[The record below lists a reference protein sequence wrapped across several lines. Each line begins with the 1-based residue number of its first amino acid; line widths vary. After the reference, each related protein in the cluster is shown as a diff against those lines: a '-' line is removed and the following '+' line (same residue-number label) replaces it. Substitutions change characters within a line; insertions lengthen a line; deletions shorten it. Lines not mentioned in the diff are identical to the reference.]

1 MRKPGISLLCG
12 ENFKP
17 LDVAWLPRVL
27 DRSIRKVDLDWLS
40 RFLDCKLEKRTVN
53 TPGAYHRKST
63 EQRILLL
70 VTKLN
75 ATVEVGLA
83 AAGANEGDSATVIGE
98 RPSDASC

>member
-1 MRKPGISLLCG
+1 M
-12 ENFKP
+12 
-17 LDVAWLPRVL
+17 AWLPRVL
-27 DRSIRKVDLDWLS
+27 DRSIRKVDLNCVS
-40 RFLDCKLEKRTVN
+40 QFLDRSIRKGNRDT
-53 TPGAYHRKST
+53 GAYHRKST

-70 VTKLN
+70 VAKLN

>member
-1 MRKPGISLLCG
+1 M
-12 ENFKP
+12 
-17 LDVAWLPRVL
+17 
-27 DRSIRKVDLDWLS
+27 DLDWLS
-40 RFLDCKLEKRTVN
+40 RFLDRSIRKGN
-53 TPGAYHRKST
+53 GDTPGAYHRKST

-98 RPSDASC
+98 RPSDPSC